1 MNDLVYPRER
11 VLGVFTLLIGLL
23 VWLLLV
29 VGTFGVALIVLL
41 LGFVVYLFVQSTLIA
56 HIKGNGVALSEA
68 QFPDLHAQF
77 VACCEQLQMKERP
90 QAYVMNGNG
99 GLNAFATE
107 FLRSQYVVLLSDVV
121 DAMRHHPDGVRFYI
135 GHELGHLRMKHLSWQ
150 FLRWPVL
157 WLPLVGA
164 AYSRARE
171 STCDRHGAA
180 CSSSADN
187 AARAIAA
194 LAAGGRRWQQLDVSA
209 YLEQAKQT
217 SGFWMSFH
225 ELTGAYPWLTKRVWR
240 VIDRDAVPP
249 ARHKLAY
256 VLAAFI
262 PYAGRL
268 GGGFGFLI
276 LLYVVGVMAA
286 IANPGLQRLHG
297 EGPAHASGDA
307 VAKRTRCVGRVL
319 PAPRACARVVERGR
333 HPGVPARRRRADA
346 RPRPDDADG
355 HHAARHARL
364 LAVGIRQGPNRM
376 DLRGWPRPAAG
387 PGAVDLPGADAAVGH
402 LRHASLRL
410 HAAPTKRSR
419 VISDGAPRRSGG
431 PQ

>member
-29 VGTFGVALIVLL
+29 VGTFGVALVVLL
-41 LGFVVYLFVQSTLIA
+41 LGFVVYLFVQSTLIT
-56 HIKGNGVALSEA
+56 HIKGNGVALSET

-77 VACCEQLQMKERP
+77 VACCEQLQMTERP
-90 QAYVMNGNG
+90 LAYVMNGNG
-99 GLNAFATE
+99 GLNAFATK

-180 CSSSADN
+180 CSSSPDN

-225 ELTGAYPWLTKRVWR
+225 ELTAPYPWLTKRVWR
-240 VIDRDAVPP
+240 VIDRNAPP
-249 ARHKLAY
+249 PSRHKLAY
-256 VLAAFI
+256 LLAAFI

-268 GGGFGFLI
+268 GGGFGLLI
-276 LLYVVGVMAA
+276 LIYIVGVLAA
-286 IANPGLQRLHG
+286 IAI
-297 EGPAHASGDA
+297 PAYNDYTAKAHFTQVVMQTQSARDA
-307 VAKRTRCVGRVL
+307 LGAFYLRHERVPESL
-319 PAPRACARVVERGR
+319 KEA
-333 HPGVPARRRRADA
+333 
-346 RPRPDDADG
+346 
-355 HHAARHARL
+355 
-364 LAVGIRQGPNRM
+364 GIPEY
-376 DLRGWPRPAAG
+376 
-387 PGAVDLPGADAAVGH
+387 LPGGGELVLDSDEMVLTVTTPRGT
-402 LRHASLRL
+402 LVFT
-410 HAAPTKRSR
+410 PTETDKGQ
-419 VISDGAPRRSGG
+419 IEWTCSGG
-431 PQ
+431 PDLQPGQVPPLCQGQTLPSGT

>member
-1 MNDLVYPRER
+1 VNDLVYPRER
-11 VLGVFTLLIGLL
+11 VLGVLTLLVGLL

-29 VGTFGVALIVLL
+29 VGTFGVALVVLL
-41 LGFVVYLFVQSTLIA
+41 LGFIVYLFVHSTLIA
-56 HIKGNGVALSEA
+56 HIKGNGVALSQA

-77 VACCEQLQMKERP
+77 VACCEQLQMQERP

-99 GLNAFATE
+99 GLNAFATK

-171 STCDRHGAA
+171 STCDRHGAV

-209 YLEQAKQT
+209 YLEQARQT

-225 ELTGAYPWLTKRVWR
+225 ELTGPYPWLTKRVWR
-240 VIDRDAVPP
+240 VIDRNAAPP
-249 ARHKLAY
+249 SRHKLAY

-286 IANPGLQRLHG
+286 IAIPAYNDYLTRAQLTQVVLQTQSARDALGAFYLRHERVPESLKEAAIPEYLPGGG
-297 EGPAHASGDA
+297 ELALDSDQMTLTVTTPRGTLVFSPTESDKGQIEWSCAGGP
-307 VAKRTRCVGRVL
+307 
-319 PAPRACARVVERGR
+319 
-333 HPGVPARRRRADA
+333 
-346 RPRPDDADG
+346 
-355 HHAARHARL
+355 
-364 LAVGIRQGPNRM
+364 
-376 DLRGWPRPAAG
+376 DLR
-387 PGAVDLPGADAAVGH
+387 PGQVPPLCRGQTLP
-402 LRHASLRL
+402 
-410 HAAPTKRSR
+410 
-419 VISDGAPRRSGG
+419 SGT
-431 PQ
+431 

>member
-1 MNDLVYPRER
+1 VNELVYPRER

-23 VWLLLV
+23 IWLLLV
-29 VGTFGVALIVLL
+29 IGTFGIALIVLL

-90 QAYVMNGNG
+90 QAYMVNGNG
-99 GLNAFATE
+99 GLNAFATK
-107 FLRSQYVVLLSDVV
+107 FLGSQYVVLLSDVAE
-121 DAMRHHPDGVRFYI
+121 AMKQHPDGVRFYL
-135 GHELGHLRMKHLSWQ
+135 GHELGHLRMKHLTWH

-180 CSSSADN
+180 CSSSPDN

-194 LAAGGRRWQQLDVSA
+194 LAAGGQRWQQLDVKA

-225 ELTGAYPWLTKRVWR
+225 ELTAAYPWLTKRVWR
-240 VIDRDAVPP
+240 VVDRDAPLP
-249 ARHKLAY
+249 SRHKLAY

-268 GGGFGFLI
+268 GGGFGFLM
-276 LLYVVGVMAA
+276 LVYFVGVLAA
-286 IANPGLQRLHG
+286 IAIPAYSDFTAKAQLAQVVVQSQGARDALGAFYLRHERVPESLKEAGIPEYLPGGG
-297 EGPAHASGDA
+297 ELALDSDQMELT
-307 VAKRTRCVGRVL
+307 VTT
-319 PAPRACARVVERGR
+319 PRGTLVFTPSETDKGGIEWTCAG
-333 HPGVPARRRRADA
+333 
-346 RPRPDDADG
+346 
-355 HHAARHARL
+355 
-364 LAVGIRQGPNRM
+364 GPNM
-376 DLRGWPRPAAG
+376 RPG
-387 PGAVDLPGADAAVGH
+387 QVPPMCQGQPLP
-402 LRHASLRL
+402 
-410 HAAPTKRSR
+410 
-419 VISDGAPRRSGG
+419 SGT
-431 PQ
+431 

>member
-11 VLGVFTLLIGLL
+11 VLGVLTLLIGLL

-41 LGFVVYLFVQSTLIA
+41 LGFIVYLFVHSTLIA
-56 HIKGNGVALSEA
+56 HVKGNGVALSEA
-68 QFPDLHAQF
+68 QFPDLHVQF

-99 GLNAFATE
+99 GLNAFATR

-194 LAAGGRRWQQLDVSA
+194 LAAGGSRWQQLDISA
-209 YLEQAKQT
+209 YLEQVKQT

-240 VIDRDAVPP
+240 VIDRNAALPS
-249 ARHKLAY
+249 RHKLAY

-276 LLYVVGVMAA
+276 LLYVV
-286 IANPGLQRLHG
+286 
-297 EGPAHASGDA
+297 
-307 VAKRTRCVGRVL
+307 
-319 PAPRACARVVERGR
+319 
-333 HPGVPARRRRADA
+333 
-346 RPRPDDADG
+346 
-355 HHAARHARL
+355 
-364 LAVGIRQGPNRM
+364 
-376 DLRGWPRPAAG
+376 
-387 PGAVDLPGADAAVGH
+387 
-402 LRHASLRL
+402 
-410 HAAPTKRSR
+410 
-419 VISDGAPRRSGG
+419 
-431 PQ
+431 

>member
-11 VLGVFTLLIGLL
+11 VLGAFTLLVGLL
-23 VWLLLV
+23 IWLLLA
-29 VGTFGVALIVLL
+29 VGTFGVALLVLA
-41 LGFVVYLFVQSTLIA
+41 LGYLVYLFVHSTLIA

-77 VACCEQLQMKERP
+77 VACCEQLQMAERP
-90 QAYVMNGNG
+90 QAYVMYGNG
-99 GLNAFATE
+99 SLNAFATR
-107 FLRSQYVVLLSDVV
+107 FLRSQYVVLLSDVA

-180 CSSSADN
+180 CSSSPDN

-194 LAAGGRRWQQLDVSA
+194 LAAGGRRWQQLDVAA
-209 YLEQAKQT
+209 YLEQARQT

-225 ELTGAYPWLTKRVWR
+225 ELTSAYPWLTKRVWR
-240 VIDRDAVPP
+240 VMQRDVAPP

-256 VLAAFI
+256 LLAAFI

-276 LLYVVGVMAA
+276 LVYVVGVLAA
-286 IANPGLQRLHG
+286 IAI
-297 EGPAHASGDA
+297 PAYNDY
-307 VAKRTRCVGRVL
+307 
-319 PAPRACARVVERGR
+319 
-333 HPGVPARRRRADA
+333 
-346 RPRPDDADG
+346 
-355 HHAARHARL
+355 AARAYFSQVVVQTQGARDAL
-364 LAVGIRQGPNRM
+364 GAFYQRHERVPESLKEAAVIEYLPGGGELALDQDQMILTVTTPRGTLIFTPSQTDDGIE
-376 DLRGWPRPAAG
+376 WTCG
-387 PGAVDLPGADAAVGH
+387 PGPDVRPGQMPPSCQGEPLP
-402 LRHASLRL
+402 
-410 HAAPTKRSR
+410 
-419 VISDGAPRRSGG
+419 SGR
-431 PQ
+431 

>member
-1 MNDLVYPRER
+1 
-11 VLGVFTLLIGLL
+11 
-23 VWLLLV
+23 
-29 VGTFGVALIVLL
+29 
-41 LGFVVYLFVQSTLIA
+41 VQSTLIA
-56 HIKGNGVALSEA
+56 HIKGNGVALSET
-68 QFPDLHAQF
+68 QFPDLHVQF
-77 VACCEQLQMKERP
+77 VACCEQLQMTQRP
-90 QAYVMNGNG
+90 LAYVMNGNG
-99 GLNAFATE
+99 GLNAFATK

-194 LAAGGRRWQQLDVSA
+194 LAAGGRRWQQFDVGA

-225 ELTGAYPWLTKRVWR
+225 ELTAPYPWLTKRVWR
-240 VIDRDAVPP
+240 VIDRTAPPP
-249 ARHKLAY
+249 ARHKGAY

-276 LLYVVGVMAA
+276 LLYIAGVLAA
-286 IANPGLQRLHG
+286 IGIPAYNDYTAKAHFTQVVMQSQSARDALGAFYLRHERVPESLKEAGIPEYLPGGG
-297 EGPAHASGDA
+297 ELALDSDEMVLTVTTPRGALVFTPLESDKGHIEWTCSGD
-307 VAKRTRCVGRVL
+307 
-319 PAPRACARVVERGR
+319 
-333 HPGVPARRRRADA
+333 
-346 RPRPDDADG
+346 PD
-355 HHAARHARL
+355 
-364 LAVGIRQGPNRM
+364 M
-376 DLRGWPRPAAG
+376 RPAQVPSLCQG
-387 PGAVDLPGADAAVGH
+387 QPLP
-402 LRHASLRL
+402 
-410 HAAPTKRSR
+410 
-419 VISDGAPRRSGG
+419 SGT
-431 PQ
+431 

>member
-11 VLGVFTLLIGLL
+11 VLGVLTLLIGVLI
-23 VWLLLV
+23 WLLLV
-29 VGTFGVALIVLL
+29 VGTFGGALVALL
-41 LGFVVYLFVQSTLIA
+41 LGFIVYLLVHSTLIA
-56 HIKGNGVALSEA
+56 HIKGNGVALSPA
-68 QFPDLHAQF
+68 QLPDLHAQF
-77 VACCEQLQMKERP
+77 VACCEQLQMKQQP

-99 GLNAFATE
+99 GLNAFATK

-180 CSSSADN
+180 CSTSPEN
-187 AARAIAA
+187 AARAMAA
-194 LAAGGRRWQQLDVSA
+194 LAAGGRRWQQIDVRA
-209 YLEQAKQT
+209 YLEQAQQT

-240 VIDRDAVPP
+240 VVDRDTPLP

-256 VLAAFI
+256 ALAAFV
-262 PYAGRL
+262 PYAGPL

-276 LLYVVGVMAA
+276 LVYIVGVGAA
-286 IANPGLQRLHG
+286 IAIPAYQDYTARAQLAQVVTQTQGARDALGAFYLRHERVPESLH
-297 EGPAHASGDA
+297 EA
-307 VAKRTRCVGRVL
+307 
-319 PAPRACARVVERGR
+319 
-333 HPGVPARRRRADA
+333 
-346 RPRPDDADG
+346 
-355 HHAARHARL
+355 
-364 LAVGIRQGPNRM
+364 GIPEF
-376 DLRGWPRPAAG
+376 
-387 PGAVDLPGADAAVGH
+387 LPGGGE
-402 LRHASLRL
+402 LSLDTDQMVLTVNTPRGSL
-410 HAAPTKRSR
+410 VFTPSESGKDR
-419 VISDGAPRRSGG
+419 VEWSCAGSENMRPGQVPPACQGQPLPSGI
-431 PQ
+431 

>member
-29 VGTFGVALIVLL
+29 VGTFGGALVALG
-41 LGFVVYLFVQSTLIA
+41 LGYLVYLFAHSTLIA

-77 VACCEQLQMKERP
+77 VACCDQLQLGKRP

-99 GLNAFATE
+99 GLNAFATK
-107 FLRSQYVVLLSDVV
+107 FLRSHYVVLLSDVV

-180 CSSSADN
+180 CCTSAEN

-194 LAAGGRRWQQLDVSA
+194 LAAGSRRWQQIDVPA
-209 YLEQAKQT
+209 FVEQARQS

-225 ELTGAYPWLTKRVWR
+225 ELTAAYPWLTKRVWR
-240 VIDRDAVPP
+240 VMNRDAAPP
-249 ARHKLAY
+249 PRNGFAY
-256 VLAAFI
+256 ALAAFV

-268 GGGFGFLI
+268 GGGFGLLI
-276 LLYVVGVMAA
+276 LVYVVGVLAA
-286 IANPGLQRLHG
+286 IA
-297 EGPAHASGDA
+297 
-307 VAKRTRCVGRVL
+307 L
-319 PAPRACARVVERGR
+319 PAYRDYTSRAQLAQVVAQTQSARDALGAFYQRHERVPESLKEAGIPEYL
-333 HPGVPARRRRADA
+333 PGGAGELALDTDQMVLTVTTPQGTLVFTPSESHR
-346 RPRPDDADG
+346 G
-355 HHAARHARL
+355 H
-364 LAVGIRQGPNRM
+364 IE
-376 DLRGWPRPAAG
+376 WTCAAG
-387 PGAVDLPGADAAVGH
+387 PDLSPGQVPPACQGQP
-402 LRHASLRL
+402 L
-410 HAAPTKRSR
+410 P
-419 VISDGAPRRSGG
+419 SGT
-431 PQ
+431 